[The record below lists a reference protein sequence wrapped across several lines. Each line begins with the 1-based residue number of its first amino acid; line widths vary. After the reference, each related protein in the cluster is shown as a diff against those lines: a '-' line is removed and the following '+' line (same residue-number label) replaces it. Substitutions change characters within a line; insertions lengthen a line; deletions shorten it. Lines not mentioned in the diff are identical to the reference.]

1 MNEGNGTAENTA
13 TKPQLT
19 RGQLE
24 TVADCLEV
32 LGIQPTHWG
41 DTVFGRLVGMS
52 IWLLTTA
59 SALVLIIC
67 ALKGR

>member
-1 MNEGNGTAENTA
+1 MNEGTAENTA
-13 TKPQLT
+13 TKPTLT

-24 TVADCLEV
+24 TVADCLEA

-52 IWLLTTA
+52 IWLLTVA
-59 SALVLIIC
+59 SGLALIIV
-67 ALKGR
+67 AWRK

>member
-1 MNEGNGTAENTA
+1 MNEGTAENTA

-24 TVADCLEV
+24 TISDCLEA

-41 DTVFGRLVGMS
+41 NTVFEAGGLIVEGNRAMDEASKRLP
-52 IWLLTTA
+52 
-59 SALVLIIC
+59 
-67 ALKGR
+67 

>member
-1 MNEGNGTAENTA
+1 MNEGTAENTA

-24 TVADCLEV
+24 TVADCLEA
-32 LGIQPTHWG
+32 LGIQPVHWG

-52 IWLLTTA
+52 IWLLTVA
-59 SALVLIIC
+59 SGLALIIV
-67 ALKGR
+67 AWKGR